1 MVACYTSGQESTA
14 SSPAA
19 VSTSA
24 CAVAP
29 RYPEVAMSPVPVSS
43 RCPIT
48 VILLRHAERA
58 STPANDPPLTPAGE
72 ARARDL
78 AGAVGTARVSAIFT
92 TQFRRSVQTAQPL
105 ADQLSLTPV
114 VLTVDPANDNP
125 TSPRKRIRQAVRH
138 RSAQTVRQ
146 GPRGAGQVW
155 FAVRRMRTTGLTRFA
170 GFVRG

>member
-1 MVACYTSGQESTA
+1 
-14 SSPAA
+14 
-19 VSTSA
+19 
-24 CAVAP
+24 
-29 RYPEVAMSPVPVSS
+29 MSPVPVSS

-114 VLTVDPANDNP
+114 VLTVDPANVEAYVQELV
-125 TSPRKRIRQAVRH
+125 TRIRLLPTQSTVLVVSHTNTIPLIVTALGGPTIPPVLESEFDKLFVIEAPK
-138 RSAQTVRQ
+138 RSGKARVV
-146 GPRGAGQVW
+146 QVW
-155 FAVRRMRTTGLTRFA
+155 CSI
-170 GFVRG
+170 GFVKE

>member
-1 MVACYTSGQESTA
+1 
-14 SSPAA
+14 
-19 VSTSA
+19 
-24 CAVAP
+24 
-29 RYPEVAMSPVPVSS
+29 MSPVPVSS

-114 VLTVDPANDNP
+114 VLTVDPANVEAYVQELV
-125 TSPRKRIRQAVRH
+125 TRIRLLPTQSTVLVVSHTNTIPLIVTALGGPTIPPVLESEFDKLFVIEAPKRSGKARVVQARYGLP
-138 RSAQTVRQ
+138 SA
-146 GPRGAGQVW
+146 G
-155 FAVRRMRTTGLTRFA
+155 
-170 GFVRG
+170 

>member
-1 MVACYTSGQESTA
+1 
-14 SSPAA
+14 
-19 VSTSA
+19 
-24 CAVAP
+24 
-29 RYPEVAMSPVPVSS
+29 MSPVPVSS

-114 VLTVDPANDNP
+114 VLTVDPANVEAYVQELV
-125 TSPRKRIRQAVRH
+125 TRIRLLPNTIPLIVTALGGPTIPPVLESEFDKLFVIEAPKRSGKARVVQARYGLP
-138 RSAQTVRQ
+138 SA
-146 GPRGAGQVW
+146 G
-155 FAVRRMRTTGLTRFA
+155 
-170 GFVRG
+170 